1 MFRGS
6 YLFETTHFFA
16 HPVGGLGRG
25 NMCLE
30 VPISNLRKHFSPN
43 RFICRGSGGLVSEFL
58 VPPRI
63 GDAGTTAARRGAHRG
78 AHRGPAAGKCP
89 VPGSR
94 DSPDRAKAQFGS
106 KNDEKV
112 KVLRMESSIVENL
125 SGPQESI
132 FSLFRGPQLNSPS
145 SLKIQKLIEFYRIPP
160 NSILHSR

>member
-1 MFRGS
+1 MGALGAGEYVFRGS
-6 YLFETTHFFA
+6 YLSETTHFFA

-78 AHRGPAAGKCP
+78 AQRGPAAGKCP
-89 VPGSR
+89 APGSR
-94 DSPDRAKAQFGS
+94 DSPDRARGQFGS

-112 KVLRMESSIVENL
+112 KVSEW
-125 SGPQESI
+125 
-132 FSLFRGPQLNSPS
+132 
-145 SLKIQKLIEFYRIPP
+145 
-160 NSILHSR
+160 NSI